1 MKSILFD
8 SAKQKIE
15 DIIAEVS
22 GSIMFLPEGKYEVL
36 VRKPVRTSKQNNAL
50 HVLFAQIAEILNS
63 EGQCFRYT
71 GLKGMEIEAQWDEY
85 KVKEFLWRPVQFH
98 LTGKRSTTELTT
110 NEIDKVFEPL
120 NAAFAEKGIE
130 VRFPSNFDKYLQQ
143 INEK

>member
-1 MKSILFD
+1 MVNMKSILFD
-8 SAKQKIE
+8 SGKQKIE

-22 GSIMFLPEGKYEVL
+22 GAIMFLPEGMHEVL
-36 VRKPVRTSKQNNAL
+36 IRKPVRTSKQNNAL
-50 HVLFAQIAEILNS
+50 HVLFAQMADLLNT

-71 GLKGMEIEAQWDEY
+71 GIKGMEIEAQWDEY

-110 NEIDKVFEPL
+110 SEIDKVFVPI
-120 NAAFAEKGIE
+120 NKAFAEKGIV

-143 INEK
+143 I